1 MKNYFFAL
9 TLLIFLAACGSS
21 PVSVSYS
28 SSYCKEHVV
37 KIDDTMTLKTDS
49 GTQYVKKIMEPGKH
63 TLTIDGGKPVPFE
76 IKDEAILNLAHQEFV
91 VFPIEFKFG
100 DAEKDP
106 MQAQLDALSIN
117 ENANMLII
125 DSFVV
130 GNTHLIGGIDSTWDR
145 ARIQKEA
152 KNFEFSELRK
162 TDSNQLVVDKIWDI
176 GIGDEIPK
184 SVKSYVQKGSKTAST
199 TRKKIMD
206 ARLFVLYASISGEY
220 GVKSLTDFK

>member
-9 TLLIFLAACGSS
+9 TLLMIILASCGSS

-28 SSYCKEHVV
+28 SSFCKEHVV
-37 KIDDTMTLKTDS
+37 KVDDTMTLKTDS
-49 GTQYVKKIMEPGKH
+49 GTQYVKKTMKSGKH
-63 TLTIDGGKPVPFE
+63 TLTIDGGKPVSFE
-76 IKDEAILNLAHQEFV
+76 IHDESILNLAHQEFV

-100 DAEKDP
+100 EESE
-106 MQAQLDALSIN
+106 MQAKLNAMSIN

-130 GNTHLIGGIDSTWDR
+130 GNTHIIGGIDSTWNR
-145 ARIQKEA
+145 SRIVREV
-152 KNFEFSELRK
+152 KNSEYTELRK

-184 SVKSYVQKGSKTAST
+184 SVKSYVSKGSKTAST

-220 GVKSLTDFK
+220 GVKSLTDYK